1 MAFQVNTSP
10 SPTGGFLPEYMD
22 EDIYNPYA
30 TFTAPS
36 VSVLSDGI
44 VPEMGGA
51 VNKDGTPIKAQP
63 ADRVAKEKMGG
74 WFLPV
79 LVILGVLYFIT
90 SGKIRF

>member
-1 MAFQVNTSP
+1 MGIEINTSP
-10 SPTGGFLPEYMD
+10 SPTGGYLPGYMED
-22 EDIYNPYA
+22 EIYNPYA
-30 TFTAPS
+30 TFTAPPF
-36 VSVLSDGI
+36 SVLSDGI

-63 ADRVAKEKMGG
+63 ADRVAKEKTGG

-90 SGKIRF
+90 SGKIRI